1 MHKFHLLVSVLLLLL
16 PLLVRHNV
24 GGDGVAAV
32 GRMDAAADD
41 EV

>member
-1 MHKFHLLVSVLLLLL
+1 MHKFHLLVSVLLLL

-32 GRMDAAADD
+32 GRMVAAADD